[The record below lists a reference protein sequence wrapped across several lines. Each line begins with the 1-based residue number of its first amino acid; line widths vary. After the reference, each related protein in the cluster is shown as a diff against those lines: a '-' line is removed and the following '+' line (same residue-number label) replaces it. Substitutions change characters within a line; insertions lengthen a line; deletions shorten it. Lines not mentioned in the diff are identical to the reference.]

1 MQREGIQTMAIT
13 GGKGGVGKTVVAVSM
28 ATALAQ
34 AGNRVLLL
42 DGDTGLASVDVQLGL
57 TPRYTLEHLLSGERS
72 LEDLLLQT
80 REGVSVVP
88 AASGIARMAALGPRE
103 HATLVHAFA
112 TLPRNFDV
120 LIIDCAPGI
129 AEQVRRF
136 SEAAQH
142 LVVVLCDEPASLTD
156 AYALIKVLMRERNLR
171 RFKILVNKSQP
182 GDGEALFKRLQRVT
196 DRYLEVD
203 LQYLGEVPE
212 DRAVLKAVREQR
224 SVLSAY
230 PGSPAAHALRRI
242 AVQSRRWPVPTT
254 GGRIEFF
261 IEHMYS
267 APQRRL
273 RVVK

>member
-1 MQREGIQTMAIT
+1 MQREGIQTIAVT

-34 AGNRVLLL
+34 AGQRVLLL

-57 TPRYTLEHLLSGERS
+57 TPRYTLEHLLSGEKS
-72 LEDLLLQT
+72 LEELLVQT

-88 AASGIARMAALGPRE
+88 ASSGITRLATLGPRE
-103 HATLVHAFA
+103 HAVLMQAFV
-112 TLPRNFDV
+112 TLPRNYDV

-171 RFKILVNKSQP
+171 RFKVLVNKSPP
-182 GDGEALFKRLQRVT
+182 GEGEALFKRLQRVT
-196 DRYLEVD
+196 DRYLEVE
-203 LQYLGEVPE
+203 LQYLGEVPD
-212 DRAVLKAVREQR
+212 DRLVHKAVREQR
-224 SVLSAY
+224 ALLSAY
-230 PGSPAAHALRRI
+230 PGCAAAHALRRI
-242 AVQSRRWPVPTT
+242 AVQSRRWPAPQ
-254 GGRIEFF
+254 GSGRIEFF
-261 IEHMYS
+261 LEHAY
-267 APQRRL
+267 ATPERRL

>member
-1 MQREGIQTMAIT
+1 MQREGIQTIAVT

-34 AGNRVLLL
+34 AGQRVLLL

-57 TPRYTLEHLLSGERS
+57 APRYTLEHLLNGERS
-72 LEDLLLQT
+72 LADLLLQT

-88 AASGIARMAALGPRE
+88 AASGIARLAALGPRE
-103 HATLVHAFA
+103 HAALVHAFA
-112 TLPRNFDV
+112 TLPGNYDV

-171 RFKILVNKSQP
+171 RFKVLVNKSQP
-182 GDGEALFKRLQRVT
+182 GQGEALFKRLQRVT
-196 DRYLEVD
+196 DRYLDVD
-203 LQYLGEVPE
+203 LHYLGEVPE
-212 DRAVLKAVREQR
+212 DRAVQKSVREQR
-224 SVLSAY
+224 TLLSAY

-242 AVQSRRWPVPTT
+242 AVQSRRWPSPQ
-254 GGRIEFF
+254 GSGRIEFF
-261 IEHMYS
+261 LEHVYAM
-267 APQRRL
+267 PERRL

>member
-1 MQREGIQTMAIT
+1 MQREGIQTIAVT

-34 AGNRVLLL
+34 AGQRVLLL
-42 DGDTGLASVDVQLGL
+42 DGDSGLASVDVHLGL
-57 TPRYTLEHLLSGERS
+57 TPRYTLEHLLNGEKT
-72 LEDLLLQT
+72 LEELLLQT

-88 AASGIARMAALGPRE
+88 AASGIARLAALGPRE
-103 HATLVHAFA
+103 HAVLMQAFA
-112 TLPRNFDV
+112 TLPRSYDV

-182 GDGEALFKRLQRVT
+182 GEGEALFKRLQRVT
-196 DRYLEVD
+196 DRYLEVE
-203 LQYLGEVPE
+203 LQYLGEIPD
-212 DRAVLKAVREQR
+212 DRMVQKSVREQR
-224 SVLSAY
+224 TVLSAY
-230 PGSPAAHALRRI
+230 PGCAAAQALRRI
-242 AVQSRRWPVPTT
+242 AVQSRRWPSPR
-254 GGRIEFF
+254 GPGRIELFL
-261 IEHMYS
+261 EHAYAM
-267 APQRRL
+267 PERRL
-273 RVVK
+273 RVIK